1 MGTIQFA
8 IGATAGAV
16 ASALFDGTGRAIGL
30 VITAV
35 ALAGAA
41 IVVRA
46 RVGES
51 PAAHRQP

>member
-1 MGTIQFA
+1 MGTVQFA

-16 ASALFDGTGRAIGL
+16 AAALFDGTGRATGL

-41 IVVRA
+41 VVVRS
-46 RVGES
+46 RVGD
-51 PAAHRQP
+51 R